1 MMNDYFHI
9 ISVLAPFFIFH
20 FVFNIYFYFFKKN
33 RLTHIIAVILVILAS
48 LCLFI
53 FYDPWWAMMTGLSF
67 AGLFVEKVILKR
79 IPILNKVFAS
89 LLVYLFFMRRISGG
103 IFAVFL
109 LDYCVEFL
117 TVGLY
122 VLLAR
127 KGTVHDPSTKS
138 RE

>member
-1 MMNDYFHI
+1 
-9 ISVLAPFFIFH
+9 
-20 FVFNIYFYFFKKN
+20 
-33 RLTHIIAVILVILAS
+33 
-48 LCLFI
+48 
-53 FYDPWWAMMTGLSF
+53 MTGLSF

>member
-1 MMNDYFHI
+1 MMNEGYFHI

-20 FVFNIYFYFFKKN
+20 FIFNIYFYFFKSRRSN
-33 RLTHIIAVILVILAS
+33 IIAVILVVLAS

-53 FYDPWWAMMTGLSF
+53 FYDPWMAMMTGLSF
-67 AGLFVEKVILKR
+67 AGLIIEKVVLKR
-79 IPILNKVFAS
+79 IPVLNKIFAS
-89 LLVYLFFMRRISGG
+89 LLIYLLFVRRYSGAL
-103 IFAVFL
+103 FAVFL

-122 VLLAR
+122 VLKAR